1 MSRKKIIILLCVIT
15 GVGVAFWLYY
25 QSYASDYVP
34 SDDEIALHVQFDLE
48 EDVGLLVFDYE
59 VDDHTYSGG
68 MSNADGSL
76 LQKKSDNVQVF
87 KKQDLNCNDDTF
99 DFTIQFRIITE
110 YVTPNFENIYDEDIT
125 KYLEPISWQA
135 EFGQSYYM
143 TITGNKS
150 KGYKVSF
157 EHETS

>member
-1 MSRKKIIILLCVIT
+1 MSKKRIVILLCALATCVLI
-15 GVGVAFWLYY
+15 GFWFYY

-34 SDDEIALHVQFDLE
+34 SEDEIVLHVQFDLK

-87 KKQDLNCNDDTF
+87 KKEDLNCEGGVV

-110 YVTPNFENIYDEDIT
+110 YVTPNFENIYAEDIT
-125 KYLEPISWQA
+125 KYLDPISWQA
-135 EFGQSYYM
+135 EFGQSYYV
-143 TITGNKS
+143 TITGDKTNR
-150 KGYKVSF
+150 YNVIF
-157 EHETS
+157 DH